1 MMDQPQRITA
11 GAKRRSDFTDTQRE
25 VAHRV
30 SFPQHQQTSESSQA
44 SSSRT
49 SSLDDC
55 TSNASN
61 HRSRFGSRPHSTP
74 DALTHPEDSTQTS
87 PASFIL
93 PSLSPTN
100 AIGYKLPPISLS
112 SPRPAPLGNLA
123 YEQGN
128 SDFIIQN
135 LQRENARLMSET
147 SSSRTQ
153 VMDLDEQVRASR
165 LEIAK
170 LVKDRQRLKAKID
183 VLEAEV
189 DELQNNMEVSQQHTA
204 AKDAQYSQIVDLSTK
219 LQGQGAADAQHRK
232 AQQEQWIRDKQNMER
247 VIKTLEAEIHNLR
260 TSIHASTARHVDGS
274 GPLPT
279 PSRMTDHARL
289 GAGEDGL
296 EHANTN
302 TVDALL
308 DIRKQHAHLMEC
320 IEKLGSIGKNM
331 QTRFSSMDAVFNP
344 PHAPND

>member
-1 MMDQPQRITA
+1 
-11 GAKRRSDFTDTQRE
+11 
-25 VAHRV
+25 
-30 SFPQHQQTSESSQA
+30 
-44 SSSRT
+44 
-49 SSLDDC
+49 
-55 TSNASN
+55 
-61 HRSRFGSRPHSTP
+61 
-74 DALTHPEDSTQTS
+74 
-87 PASFIL
+87 
-93 PSLSPTN
+93 
-100 AIGYKLPPISLS
+100 
-112 SPRPAPLGNLA
+112 
-123 YEQGN
+123 
-128 SDFIIQN
+128 
-135 LQRENARLMSET
+135 MSET

-289 GAGEDGL
+289 GTGEDGL